1 MQILKF
7 IIVGFFLLLAE
18 PSLAQFKFGVT
29 GGLNISQF
37 HVSDD
42 TYKEY
47 VDRNRPGFVI
57 GPTVVYNIP
66 KSGLGFDLSA
76 LYDLRGA
83 KSKSLEDSESV
94 FCKSLQFPV
103 NIRYGHKFDN
113 MFYGFVFT
121 GPQFGFNL
129 GSKESLIAI
138 GTGKTSGHAMERR
151 WRNNS
156 TSFCWDF
163 GVGGVVFENV
173 QVRISYNLALQKSGE
188 IQQIDL
194 VDNTSRTL
202 TEGKVG
208 ACQIALSYLF

>member
-1 MQILKF
+1 MFGLL
-7 IIVGFFLLLAE
+7 LLLAE
-18 PSLAQFKFGVT
+18 PSFAQLKFGVT
-29 GGLNISQF
+29 GGLNISLF

-47 VDRNRPGFVI
+47 VNRNRAGFVL

-66 KSGLGFDLSA
+66 KTGLGFDLSA

-94 FCKSLQFPV
+94 FCKSLQIPV
-103 NIRYGHKFDN
+103 NFRYGRKFDE
-113 MFYGFVFT
+113 MIYGFVFT

-129 GSKESLIAI
+129 GSKESLIAT
-138 GTGKTSGHAMERR
+138 GTGMTSGHAMERR
-151 WRNNS
+151 WMNNS
-156 TSFCWDF
+156 TSFSWNF
-163 GVGGVVFENV
+163 GIGGVVFENV

-194 VDNTSRTL
+194 VDNTSSTL
-202 TEGKVG
+202 TEGKVS
-208 ACQIALSYLF
+208 ACLISLSYLF